1 MKDEALR
8 ALTEEAKQAVMK
20 ATDFLATA
28 VKKQQEDLQVRVAF
42 SNATKIHARY
52 TIHN

>member
-28 VKKQQEDLQVRVAF
+28 VKKQQDRVAF

-52 TIHN
+52 TQLKSNL